1 MMTRRVTIR
10 DARSLG
16 PAIVLA
22 VFLSG
27 CGGRQ
32 AALEEQYEWVA
43 ANPNAP
49 APVKRAVLGR
59 KLVDGMNE
67 DAVVAS
73 WGDPKRKLDLG
84 GGDSRWTYRKSQII
98 NNMRV
103 VIEYTLIFNRG
114 ILVRVLKERA
124 R

>member
-1 MMTRRVTIR
+1 MIIR
-10 DARSLG
+10 SAMIHDARSLG

-22 VFLSG
+22 VLLSG
-27 CGGRQ
+27 CGGRRVD
-32 AALEEQYEWVA
+32 LEEQYDWVA

-49 APVKRAVLGR
+49 ATIKRAVLGK
-59 KLVDGMNE
+59 KLVTGMNE
-67 DAVVAS
+67 AAVVAS
-73 WGDPKRKLDLG
+73 WGEPKRRHDLG

-98 NNMRV
+98 SDMRV

-114 ILVRVLKERA
+114 LLVRVLKDRA

>member
-1 MMTRRVTIR
+1 MIIRRATIR

-16 PAIVLA
+16 PATVLA
-22 VFLSG
+22 VLLSG
-27 CGGRQ
+27 CGGRR
-32 AALEEQYEWVA
+32 ADLEEQYDWVA
-43 ANPNAP
+43 ANPKAP
-49 APVKRAVLGR
+49 ATVKRAVLGK

-73 WGDPKRKLDLG
+73 WGEPKRKRDLG
-84 GGDSRWTYRKSQII
+84 GGDSRWTYRKSQVISD
-98 NNMRV
+98 MRV

-114 ILVRVLKERA
+114 LLVRVLKDRA

>member
-1 MMTRRVTIR
+1 MIIR
-10 DARSLG
+10 SAMIRNARSLG
-16 PAIVLA
+16 PAIALA
-22 VFLSG
+22 ALHSG

-32 AALEEQYEWVA
+32 AALEKQYEWVA

-49 APVKRAVLGR
+49 VPVKRAVLGK

-73 WGDPKRKLDLG
+73 WGEPKRKRDLG

-98 NNMRV
+98 SDMRV

-114 ILVRVLKERA
+114 LLVRVLKDRA

>member
-1 MMTRRVTIR
+1 MIIRRVTIR

-16 PAIVLA
+16 PAMVLT
-22 VFLSG
+22 VLLSG
-27 CGGRQ
+27 CGGRR
-32 AALEEQYEWVA
+32 AALEEQYDWVA

-49 APVKRAVLGR
+49 AAVKRAVLGK

-73 WGDPKRKLDLG
+73 WGEPKRKHDLG
-84 GGDSRWTYRKSQII
+84 AGDSRWTYRKSQII
-98 NNMRV
+98 SDMRV

-114 ILVRVLKERA
+114 ILVRVLKERS